1 MKNIDLKNQNVFNLI
16 GEKWMLVAAADKQ
29 GKSNAMTASWGG
41 MGILWGKKV
50 AFVFIR
56 PQRYTRNF
64 VDEAENFS
72 LSFFGEE
79 YRKMLSYMGRV
90 SGRDK
95 DKIKNSGL
103 TLKIVDGSPVFQEAE
118 MTLICKKLYR
128 QTIDDNCFID
138 KSIIQ
143 GCYPEKDYHD
153 VYVAEIIKQID

>member
-1 MKNIDLKNQNVFNLI
+1 MKSIDLKNQNVFNLI

-56 PQRYTRNF
+56 PQRYTKNF

-118 MTLICKKLYR
+118 MTHI
-128 QTIDDNCFID
+128 
-138 KSIIQ
+138 
-143 GCYPEKDYHD
+143 
-153 VYVAEIIKQID
+153 

>member
-1 MKNIDLKNQNVFNLI
+1 
-16 GEKWMLVAAADKQ
+16 MLVAAADKQ

-56 PQRYTRNF
+56 PQRYTKNF

-128 QTIDDNCFID
+128 QTIDENCFID

-143 GCYPEKDYHD
+143 SCYPEKDYHD

>member
-56 PQRYTRNF
+56 PQRYTKNF

-128 QTIDDNCFID
+128 QTIDENCFID

-143 GCYPEKDYHD
+143 SCYPEKDYHD